1 MAERK
6 TAISK
11 FAKLAKLGGAELPE
25 TDIYGLQVVKRHKFT
40 PKYKFEQRF
49 ADKLKAKV
57 AAQVTIDTTVMNPE
71 EDHYGKYLAL
81 MKSYEDDLAE
91 LEA

>member
-1 MAERK
+1 MVYEALSKGVSLPDNQLYDDMLDRYPYFQKLAAERK

-25 TDIYGLQVVKRHKFT
+25 TNIQGFQMVKRHKFT

-49 ADKLKAKV
+49 ADKLKAKD
-57 AAQVTIDTTVMNPE
+57 A
-71 EDHYGKYLAL
+71 
-81 MKSYEDDLAE
+81 
-91 LEA
+91 